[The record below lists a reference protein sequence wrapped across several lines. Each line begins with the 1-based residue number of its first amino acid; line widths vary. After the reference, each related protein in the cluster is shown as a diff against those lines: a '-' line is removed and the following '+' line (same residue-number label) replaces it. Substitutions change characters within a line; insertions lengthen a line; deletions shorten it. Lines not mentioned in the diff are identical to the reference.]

1 MKCTQIFKKQLINSD
16 LDTVW
21 NFMSSPN
28 NLSKITPSK
37 MNFKITSTN
46 NTKMYQGMIITYK
59 VSPLLGI
66 PLNWMTEITHVK
78 EKQFFV
84 DEQRMGPYKIWH
96 HEHLFIEKNNGVLM
110 VDIISYKLPFGILGR
125 LVNYLFI
132 KNQLSTIFNYRF
144 NKMND
149 FFNHAGA
156 QVD

>member
-1 MKCTQIFKKQLINSD
+1 MKYTQIFKKQLINSD

-37 MNFKITSTN
+37 MNFKITSRN

-96 HEHLFIEKNNGVLM
+96 HEHIFEETKNGILM
-110 VDIISYKLPFGILGR
+110 KDIITYIPKFGIIGSLA
-125 LVNYLFI
+125 NMLFI
-132 KNQLSTIFNYRF
+132 KKEINEIFKFREKKIEEIFN
-144 NKMND
+144 KKK
-149 FFNHAGA
+149 
-156 QVD
+156 